1 MLAAIAHDLRTPL
14 RSQGLNV
21 NVLLP
26 KALAAAPKRHR
37 GLDSR

>member
-1 MLAAIAHDLRTPL
+1 MISARRSPG
-14 RSQGLNV
+14 SQGLIV

-37 GLDSR
+37 GLDSH